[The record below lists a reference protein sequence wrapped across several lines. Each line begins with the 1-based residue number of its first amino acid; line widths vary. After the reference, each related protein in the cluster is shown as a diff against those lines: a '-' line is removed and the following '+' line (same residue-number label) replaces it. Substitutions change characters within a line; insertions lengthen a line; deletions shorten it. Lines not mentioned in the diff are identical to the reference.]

1 MSKAYDQLASDTDLN
16 VTVEALKNNGFDV
29 IVVDSKSDAKAA
41 VVDMVEKGS
50 EVFTATSVTLDE
62 TGIAEVMNGDDYV
75 SLRNKMNA
83 LWGQPDKKKDM
94 MQIVAAPDVVLGSVH
109 AVTRDGKLLV
119 ASNTGS
125 QLPSEA
131 YTAGK
136 VIYVVGSQK
145 LVEDVADGIKRIEE
159 YSVPLEDVRAQAA
172 YGIHTNFRK
181 LLVFNN
187 EVPGR
192 VSVVIVKEKLGY

>member
-1 MSKAYDQLASDTDLN
+1 MSTVYDQLASEADIAT
-16 VTVEALKNNGFDV
+16 TVEALTKNGF
-29 IVVDSKSDAKAA
+29 VVKVFDAKEEAKEA
-41 VVDMVEKGS
+41 VVDMVPKGS
-50 EVFTATSVTLDE
+50 EVFTATSVTLDD
-62 TGIAEVMNGDDYV
+62 TGIAEAVNGDEYV

-83 LWGQPDKKKDM
+83 LWGQPDKKKEM

-109 AVTRDGKLLV
+109 AVTHDGKLMI

-136 VIYVVGSQK
+136 VIFVVGAQK
-145 LVEDVADGIKRIEE
+145 LVTDVADGIKRIEE
-159 YSVPLEDVRAQAA
+159 HSVPLEDVRAQAA

-181 LLVFNN
+181 LLIFNN
-187 EVPGR
+187 EVEGR
-192 VSVVIVKEKLGY
+192 ATVVIIKENLGY